1 MFVAA
6 LLIREGLMSIH
17 DLFDHVSDHL
27 TRCPGTKFNY
37 GQLSPCGEEIDAL
50 RQKHEDEMK
59 KRIRLAKTTAAD
71 KENALANAPVLSQ
84 SDDRDF
90 GSRRPPPLQTTQAS
104 APAKPIKEP
113 RVLDELNQHRD
124 LAIALLSVGALRPA
138 LFLTTKHPWLVSR
151 YPQLADI
158 LLKQLDYSIEPVYRN
173 FSPKTKEPEAA
184 QVYSKALKNADGGK
198 LPKTKL
204 TMTFP
209 PPPASGEIQQVFFFQ
224 QWMERIPVSQTTEEM
239 QLIVDP
245 MLRIVGVHAYRY
257 LPLFLKLCRVARH
270 EYAGEV
276 RLMCQHNAIRTYF
289 C

>member
-1 MFVAA
+1 VFVAA

-17 DLFDHVSDHL
+17 DLFDHVSHRL
-27 TRCPGTKFNY
+27 AKFPGTKFNY
-37 GQLSPCGEEIDAL
+37 WQLSPSGEEMDAL

-71 KENALANAPVLSQ
+71 KENALASAPVLSQ

-90 GSRRPPPLQTTQAS
+90 GSRRPPPPSQTTQAS
-104 APAKPIKEP
+104 APVKPIKEP
-113 RVLDELNQHRD
+113 RVLEELNQHRD
-124 LAIALLSVGALRPA
+124 LAVALLSVGALRPA
-138 LFLTTKHPWLVSR
+138 LFLTTMHPWLVSR

-158 LLKQLDYSIEPVYRN
+158 LLKQLEYSIEPVYRS

-209 PPPASGEIQQVFFFQ
+209 VPPASGDIQQVFFFQ

-245 MLRIVGVHAYRY
+245 MLRIVGVHAYRC
-257 LPLFLKLCRVARH
+257 LPLFLKLCRIARH
-270 EYAGEV
+270 EYANEV
-276 RLMCQHNAIRTYF
+276 RLMCQHNAIRT
-289 C
+289 